1 MSASS
6 SPSASVSVV
15 LTADLHA
22 RPAGQVT
29 RAVSAYDAQV
39 RLVVDDRV
47 ADARS
52 VLAVMG
58 LGAVAGQTVQ
68 VTGEGLEAEAAVDAV
83 AMVLKAAADSAG
95 SQGSQAIA

>member
-6 SPSASVSVV
+6 DAVVSDEVV

-22 RPAGQVT
+22 RPAGDVT
-29 RAVSAYDAQV
+29 RAAAAHDAVV
-39 RLVVDDRV
+39 RLVVGDRS

-58 LGAVAGQTVQ
+58 LGATAGQTVT
-68 VTGEGLEAEAAVDAV
+68 VTGEGNAAAAAVDAV
-83 AMVLKAAADSAG
+83 VAVLSAAEAVTH
-95 SQGSQAIA
+95 